1 MSNKYLKKFIESR
14 SFANINGHTPKAV
27 CENQERADQL
37 FYELGTLLAH
47 EILWEDGECSATR
60 VRQKEKMYNNVI
72 KELLQNGWIIRGK
85 ALNTDA
91 FCHLKEN
98 HDE

>member
-1 MSNKYLKKFIESR
+1 MSNKHLKKFIESR
-14 SFANINGHTPKAV
+14 LFVSPYGHTPKAI

-72 KELLQNGWIIRGK
+72 KELLQNGWIIRRK

-91 FCHLKEN
+91 FSHLKEN
-98 HDE
+98 AND